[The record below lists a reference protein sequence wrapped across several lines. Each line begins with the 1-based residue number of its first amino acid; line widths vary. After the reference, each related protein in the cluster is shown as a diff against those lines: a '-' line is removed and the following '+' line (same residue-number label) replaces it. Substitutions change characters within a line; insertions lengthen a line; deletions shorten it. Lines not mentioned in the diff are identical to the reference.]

1 MNSVALQCI
10 LQGGLN
16 PGTAPYRSRARM
28 ELSRPPNFGASDSS
42 DSDEDRG
49 SIGSISVAAVTEDEW
64 ARQLINLAPKLLC
77 LSGTTVWKFS
87 RERILKK
94 QWQDP
99 SCKTLNAVGKSLIV
113 WTGRKPVR
121 YISAAIGPSDALGQL
136 M

>member
-1 MNSVALQCI
+1 
-10 LQGGLN
+10 
-16 PGTAPYRSRARM
+16 M
-28 ELSRPPNFGASDSS
+28 ELSRPPTFGAGNSS
-42 DSDEDRG
+42 DSDDDPGATSR
-49 SIGSISVAAVTEDEW
+49 ISDVAVSTVTEDAW
-64 ARQLINLAPKLLC
+64 ARQLLVLAPKLLC

-99 SCKTLNAVGKSLIV
+99 SCKTLNAVGKSFIT

-121 YISAAIGPSDALGQL
+121 CISAAVGPSDALGQL

>member
-1 MNSVALQCI
+1 
-10 LQGGLN
+10 
-16 PGTAPYRSRARM
+16 M
-28 ELSRPPNFGASDSS
+28 ELSRPPTFGANDSS
-42 DSDEDRG
+42 DSDDDHG
-49 SIGSISVAAVTEDEW
+49 SSGFLSVGSVSTVTEDEW
-64 ARQLINLAPKLLC
+64 ARQLLDLAPKLLC

-99 SCKTLNAVGKSLIV
+99 SCKTLNAIGKSFIS

-121 YISAAIGPSDALGQL
+121 YISAAVGPSDALGQL